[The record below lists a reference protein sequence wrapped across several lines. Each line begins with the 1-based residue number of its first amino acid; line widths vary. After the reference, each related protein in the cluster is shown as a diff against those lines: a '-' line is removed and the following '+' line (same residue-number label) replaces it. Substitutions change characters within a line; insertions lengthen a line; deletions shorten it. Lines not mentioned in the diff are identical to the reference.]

1 MASRRLIVLDAT
13 KRSKVLARG
22 ACSRARSRAT
32 RDAALNEG
40 LNDLLQL
47 SHAAP
52 RDAEWLAK
60 ELNRYFEGWGL
71 VSSCKKRL
79 ASSFASDTAV
89 CPSARRLARKTLRR

>member
-40 LNDLLQL
+40 
-47 SHAAP
+47 
-52 RDAEWLAK
+52 
-60 ELNRYFEGWGL
+60 
-71 VSSCKKRL
+71 
-79 ASSFASDTAV
+79 
-89 CPSARRLARKTLRR
+89 